1 MMEKPKDDLVK
12 PENIK
17 KQDKFVSFHLNVPTV
32 DLQQVEVQQKA
43 LAIIPLSMAK
53 TYNILPITLE
63 GDELTVVSEYPD
75 DLQLMDTLALLTK
88 KRIKMVIP
96 SNGNLRD
103 TINSNYETTTIADG
117 ALDGILDDI
126 VAQAQAKETEE
137 PTELLEIATEAPII
151 KAVDWILTQA
161 VKQRASDIH
170 IVPEQNML
178 KVRYRIDGVLHDS
191 ASLPIS
197 LNTAILTRIKVVA
210 NMNIAERRRAQDGS
224 FAGKYDNKDI
234 DFRVATI
241 GTSWGESV
249 VMRVLD
255 KSFNLFKLEEIG
267 MPQYIR
273 ETYATCLQSPFG
285 MIIISGPTGSGK
297 TTTLYA
303 SLLTLNS
310 DEMNIMSIEDPIEYK
325 FRGVRQIQVN
335 FMAGINFASGLRA
348 AMRMDPDVILV
359 GEIRDE
365 ETARTA
371 VTASLTGHLV
381 LSSIHANDSVGALVR
396 LVDLGVEPFLVTS
409 AVIATA
415 SQRLVR
421 RVCPKCAELKEASPS
436 DALAYKQITGKE
448 RNEFHYGKGC
458 SHCSF
463 TGFRG
468 RIGVFEVLAVT
479 DSIRSLIARQAGS
492 SEIKAQAM
500 KDGMLPMRHHGMIL
514 AKEGVTTPGEVAR
527 NVFTIG

>member
-1 MMEKPKDDLVK
+1 METPKDELVNQ
-12 PENIK
+12 ENPK
-17 KQDKFVSFHLNVPTV
+17 KQDSFVSFQLNVPTV
-32 DLQQVEVQQKA
+32 DLQQVEVQPKA
-43 LAIIPLSMAK
+43 MALVPMSIAK
-53 TYNILPITLE
+53 TYSILPITLE
-63 GDELTVVSEYPD
+63 GDELTVVAEYPD

-88 KRIKMVIP
+88 KRIKIVVP
-96 SNGNLRD
+96 SNGNLRE
-103 TINSNYETTTIADG
+103 TINSHYETTTVADG
-117 ALDGILDDI
+117 ALDSILDDI
-126 VAQAQAKETEE
+126 VAKTKETEE

-170 IVPEQNML
+170 IVPEENML

-191 ASLPIS
+191 ASLPIN
-197 LNTAILTRIKVVA
+197 LNTAILTRIKVIA

-224 FAGKYDNKDI
+224 FAGKYDKKDI

-310 DEMNIMSIEDPIEYK
+310 DEMNVMSIEDPIEYK

-348 AMRMDPDVILV
+348 SMRMDPDVILV

-381 LSSIHANDSVGALVR
+381 MSSIHANDSVGALVR

-421 RVCPKCAELKEASPS
+421 RVCPKCAELKEATPS
-436 DALAYKQITGKE
+436 DALAYKQITGKD

-458 SHCSF
+458 SYCSF

-479 DSIRSLIARQAGS
+479 DSIRSLIARQSGA

-514 AKEGVTTPGEVAR
+514 AKEGITTPGEVAR
-527 NVFTIG
+527 SVFTIG